1 MGKLIVSKNI
11 IDLLDRHNEDLTKKW
26 AKLVR
31 NHPGTVNYQNYS
43 EHKLFTRYR
52 RVYLDLL
59 KWLSEDLDDEE
70 VANIYTTLGK
80 ERCLEGFKLSEV
92 VQALLLIRRVLWF
105 EIENESLMDTALEL
119 NLQIEMGDRVTAFFD
134 RAIFYTAQGF
144 ESVAK

>member
-1 MGKLIVSKNI
+1 M
-11 IDLLDRHNEDLTKKW
+11 
-26 AKLVR
+26 
-31 NHPGTVNYQNYS
+31 
-43 EHKLFTRYR
+43 
-52 RVYLDLL
+52 DLL
-59 KWLSEDLDDEE
+59 KWLSEDLDDEG
-70 VANIYTTLGK
+70 VANLYTTLGK

-134 RAIFYTAQGF
+134 RAIFFTAQGF